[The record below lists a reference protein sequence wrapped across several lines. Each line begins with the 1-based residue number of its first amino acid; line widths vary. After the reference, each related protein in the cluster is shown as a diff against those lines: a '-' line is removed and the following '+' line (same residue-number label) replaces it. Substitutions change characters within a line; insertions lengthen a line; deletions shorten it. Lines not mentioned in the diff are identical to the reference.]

1 MSARRSRLVGA
12 ALAAGLVVL
21 PWPSAAAAE
30 DLLAVSRPS
39 ISGRSSVVAVLG
51 ADASPLR
58 RLTTARRAGWSDG
71 EPDWSPDGKRIAF
84 RRTTDDWRSFHVYV
98 IGARGGGLRRLT
110 NGRFDETPSWSP
122 DGRRIAFRSMPRIV
136 TRGCTRG
143 AIFIV
148 AAGGGAPRLV
158 PNTNGAGAPDWSPD
172 GRRLAYERDG
182 WIVVSA
188 PDGSGRRRLGRGSA
202 PAWSPDGRRLA
213 FVAGSGL
220 RQEIAV
226 MDRDGTNRRML
237 TDNRFYDANPAWS
250 PDGTRIAFDSARGN
264 QHSTYLLDLP
274 TGREQLLLRRA
285 LEAAWRPRA

>member
-21 PWPSAAAAE
+21 HWPSAAAAE

-58 RLTTARRAGWSDG
+58 RLTTARRGWSDG
-71 EPDWSPDGKRIAF
+71 EPDWSPDG
-84 RRTTDDWRSFHVYV
+84 RRT
-98 IGARGGGLRRLT
+98 
-110 NGRFDETPSWSP
+110 
-122 DGRRIAFRSMPRIV
+122 AFRSMPRIV

-285 LEAAWRPRA
+285 LEAAWRPGA